1 MKKKGIFFQ
10 KGLTGGVFAC
20 ILKGNRM
27 TSEQKDKGKMSMS
40 CGKKVSSI
48 ASALFVSENAI
59 SIIAR
64 RISQGIIII

>member
-1 MKKKGIFFQ
+1 M
-10 KGLTGGVFAC
+10 TDGGFAC
-20 ILKGNRM
+20 ILKSNRM
-27 TSEQKDKGKMSMS
+27 TSEQKDKEKMSTS

-48 ASALFVSENAI
+48 SSALFVSENAI